1 MHCSLFSR
9 APAAKKNRI
18 TYIPQKNAKNHRSQL
33 CGDNGNFFLGY
44 QECYVMPV
52 GSPGGVSAFVN
63 KNLQHSG
70 NVQAYGTKKNA
81 SRGRVPYGDGGAI
94 ICASFSPNGVMN
106 TWKVLRG
113 VIT

>member
-1 MHCSLFSR
+1 
-9 APAAKKNRI
+9 
-18 TYIPQKNAKNHRSQL
+18 
-33 CGDNGNFFLGY
+33 
-44 QECYVMPV
+44 MPV